1 MSEFKFACP
10 VCGQHMMCDV
20 SHGGSVME
28 CPTCF
33 QKIAAPQAPG
43 PDSKFILTG
52 TKVSEKKINVRG
64 VVAPPAAVQEKTFPL
79 AVVIVLVLVIG
90 VGAGVF
96 FFGGKLFH
104 PGLAKGWQTQD
115 IGSVLAAGSVSQAK
129 GVFTV
134 TGDGADI
141 WDQADSFRYVFQ
153 PLTGDGTLTARV
165 LNIKNT
171 HVWAKAGVMIR
182 ESLNPDSAYALA
194 FVSPSSGIAF
204 QQRDHTA
211 APASG
216 IWNIYGQTAPYWV
229 RLVRQGDTFSAFASA
244 DGTEWAQ
251 MGTTKISMGGQ
262 VYAGLVVCSHNA
274 AALCQAQFDRV
285 TVEGKAKVAPPAP
298 ERKPASAAPPV
309 SDTKWTLL
317 LDTNAISNS
326 PAAGRIHGRD
336 FVVER
341 AAYQNG
347 MLILRAGTRGAME
360 FGLTINFSG
369 AQPESVSGQS
379 INVTT
384 NADKAARVTLRWKEG
399 SQMMTASIDAGYAMQ
414 LEFGA
419 LTNNRLPGKIHLC
432 TPDAEKSYLVGSFT
446 ADARKPKPKASPQ
459 S

>member
-1 MSEFKFACP
+1 
-10 VCGQHMMCDV
+10 
-20 SHGGSVME
+20 
-28 CPTCF
+28 
-33 QKIAAPQAPG
+33 
-43 PDSKFILTG
+43 
-52 TKVSEKKINVRG
+52 
-64 VVAPPAAVQEKTFPL
+64 
-79 AVVIVLVLVIG
+79 
-90 VGAGVF
+90 
-96 FFGGKLFH
+96 
-104 PGLAKGWQTQD
+104 
-115 IGSVLAAGSVSQAK
+115 
-129 GVFTV
+129 
-134 TGDGADI
+134 
-141 WDQADSFRYVFQ
+141 
-153 PLTGDGTLTARV
+153 
-165 LNIKNT
+165 
-171 HVWAKAGVMIR
+171 
-182 ESLNPDSAYALA
+182 
-194 FVSPSSGIAF
+194 
-204 QQRDHTA
+204 
-211 APASG
+211 
-216 IWNIYGQTAPYWV
+216 
-229 RLVRQGDTFSAFASA
+229 
-244 DGTEWAQ
+244 